1 MKITNI
7 PVDLLRQPE
16 WNPNRMDGGNL
27 MKLGR
32 SIDRY
37 GLVQNLVVR
46 HMEDGTYEMLAGNQ
60 RLQVLSQSGIMEV
73 PCVVVELEDGEARL
87 LCQALNRVHGEDD
100 LGLRAELLRQVLEE
114 LPEEEVLGIL
124 PDTRM
129 GLESLVNLGQD
140 SMDGYLE
147 NWQAAQ
153 AVRLK
158 HLQFQLTGQQLESVE
173 EALARLMPEAS
184 SGHGSSPNARG
195 TALYILCRRY
205 LDVTGNPQ

>member
-16 WNPNRMDGGNL
+16 WNPNQLNHDGL
-27 MKLGR
+27 SKLGR

-46 HMEDGTYEMLAGNQ
+46 RMEDGTYEMLAGNQ
-60 RLQVLSQSGIMEV
+60 RLQVLSRSGIMEV

-140 SMDGYLE
+140 SVDGYLE

-205 LDVTGNPQ
+205 LDVSGYPQ